1 MKASALR
8 VPHTAPAPVSARG
21 ALACCIAVVSM
32 LAGTAADALEGTLI
46 VANRDGGS
54 ISFYDLEA
62 GVEIARVPIG
72 PIIPHEV
79 DVSPDGR
86 LALTAEYG
94 DSEPG
99 RHVVLIDIASARV
112 LARIDLGPD
121 SRPHSVLFLPDG
133 RRAVATMQD
142 SDRLALLDL
151 ESRSVVR
158 TFPTGGREGHMVR
171 LSPDGARAYV
181 TSRGAEGTLSVIYL
195 DEDRPPD
202 VIRTGPGAEGLD
214 VTPDGSEIWVAN
226 REDESIS
233 IVDANSLEITATLEA
248 RPYAGRIDIAPNG
261 LAAMPNGRNG
271 VAPVPQMLRVW
282 NVEARTIA
290 AEIPIRDG
298 MPGNGN
304 FGVLIEGE
312 TVFVADPGL
321 GTIQAFSLDG
331 SGAREVIAADREGP
345 DGIAWSPI
353 RVDVMTRSD

>member
-1 MKASALR
+1 
-8 VPHTAPAPVSARG
+8 
-21 ALACCIAVVSM
+21 
-32 LAGTAADALEGTLI
+32 
-46 VANRDGGS
+46 
-54 ISFYDLEA
+54 
-62 GVEIARVPIG
+62 
-72 PIIPHEV
+72 
-79 DVSPDGR
+79 
-86 LALTAEYG
+86 
-94 DSEPG
+94 
-99 RHVVLIDIASARV
+99 
-112 LARIDLGPD
+112 
-121 SRPHSVLFLPDG
+121 
-133 RRAVATMQD
+133 
-142 SDRLALLDL
+142 
-151 ESRSVVR
+151 
-158 TFPTGGREGHMVR
+158 MVR

-248 RPYAGRIDIAPNG
+248 RPFAGRIDIAPNG
-261 LAAMPNGRNG
+261 LAVMPNGRNG

-282 NVEARTIA
+282 NVEARSIA

-353 RVDVMTRSD
+353 RVDVMTRGD